1 MNKSLLSLWL
11 MLLFCAV
18 GYAQNTLEIKV
29 FTDKEKE
36 PLLGASV
43 YIETLSKGAITN
55 FDGVAFLEDIPNGE
69 YKLQISFLGFETL
82 EKLITIPSNEEL
94 IFYLKESSN
103 ALDEVVLQSTRSTRT
118 VKKIPTRI
126 EFIGAEELGEKAVM
140 NLKFT

>member
-18 GYAQNTLEIKV
+18 GYAQNTLEIKI

-43 YIETLSKGAITN
+43 YIETLNKGAITN

-69 YKLQISFLGFETL
+69 YKLQISFFGF
-82 EKLITIPSNEEL
+82 
-94 IFYLKESSN
+94 
-103 ALDEVVLQSTRSTRT
+103 
-118 VKKIPTRI
+118 
-126 EFIGAEELGEKAVM
+126 
-140 NLKFT
+140 